1 MNQEIKLAKN
11 GTELCEHPS
20 VQPAN
25 IIMQY
30 AVSKPIKISP
40 LPSYHRNVF
49 SMSVS
54 AKRILRQISDFRPF
68 CLEAAVAG
76 MGNYSNTPEIFTHNS
91 PLPADVLQNPA

>member
-30 AVSKPIKISP
+30 AVSKPTKIST

-49 SMSVS
+49 RMSVS
-54 AKRILRQISDFRPF
+54 AKGYCVKYLILDQS
-68 CLEAAVAG
+68 A
-76 MGNYSNTPEIFTHNS
+76 
-91 PLPADVLQNPA
+91 